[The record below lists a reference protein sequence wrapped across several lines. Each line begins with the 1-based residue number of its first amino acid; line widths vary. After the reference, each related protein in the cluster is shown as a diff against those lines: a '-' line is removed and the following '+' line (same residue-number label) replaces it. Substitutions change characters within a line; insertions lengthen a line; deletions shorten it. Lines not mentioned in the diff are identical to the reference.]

1 MDNVIGHENHK
12 RQILIAIEAAK
23 ARNESLP
30 HMLFSGLAG
39 TGKTTFAISVAK
51 TAALD
56 FLPVSPDEMSDMRT
70 ILKIFDKLNHD
81 GYNKYGDRIGKISPT
96 ILYFD
101 EIHRMP
107 RRGQEILGIAME
119 KFQIESGQPNKF
131 YWLPYFTVIGA
142 TTDDGELTK
151 PFREK
156 FKFRFL
162 FEAYTDD
169 DMTQI
174 VNFHARRLKCVF
186 TAAAVRE
193 IVRRSRGVPRLAVN
207 YVERLRD
214 YALHVGAPL
223 VTSKLALELFQ
234 TLGIDPYGLTPQEMK
249 ILKILYSAR
258 EPVGLDNLAIITNE
272 SMNNIKNTI
281 EPFLIQR
288 GLMVRS
294 GRGRVITDLGRRH
307 LEQTTDL
314 GKFIVKSEITADY
327 VRR

>member
-1 MDNVIGHENHK
+1 MDNIIGHENHK
-12 RQILIAIEAAK
+12 KQLLIAIQAAK
-23 ARNESLP
+23 ARNESIP

-39 TGKTTFAISVAK
+39 TGKTTFAIGVAK

-56 FLPVSPDEMSDMRT
+56 FLPVSPDEMTDMRV

-81 GYNKYGDRIGKISPT
+81 GYNKFGDRIGKISPT

-107 RRGQEILGIAME
+107 KKGQEILGIAME

-162 FEAYTDD
+162 FEAYTEE
-169 DMTQI
+169 DMEKI
-174 VNFHARRLKCVF
+174 VKFHARRLKCVI
-186 TAAAVRE
+186 TQAGIRE
-193 IVRRSRGVPRLAVN
+193 IVKRSRGVPRFAVN

-214 YALHVGAPL
+214 YALHTGSSMI
-223 VTSKLALELFQ
+223 TSTLALDLFNS
-234 TLGIDPYGLTPQEMK
+234 LGIDSHGLTQQEIK
-249 ILKILYSAR
+249 VLKILYSAR
-258 EPVGLDNLAIITNE
+258 EPIGLDNLSIITNE
-272 SMNNIKNTI
+272 SVNNIKNTI

-294 GRGRVITDLGRRH
+294 GRGRIITDAGRRH
-307 LEQTTDL
+307 LEQIEDV

-327 VRR
+327 VRQ